1 MRGVDNLLHYGRKTT
16 PEIKGYLDF
25 RDWGYAFNL
34 LPTDDNTLIIAK
46 EEIIKNKRNL
56 KSGSIYSGYLRESFI
71 KDNLSRNSLNL
82 GDQLPSFRVYHFQDT
97 SISCSLRLKR
107 V

>member
-34 LPTDDNTLIIAK
+34 LPTDDNTSIIAK

-82 GDQLPSFRVYHFQDT
+82 VISFQVLEFITFKTLAYHVP
-97 SISCSLRLKR
+97 CA
-107 V
+107 